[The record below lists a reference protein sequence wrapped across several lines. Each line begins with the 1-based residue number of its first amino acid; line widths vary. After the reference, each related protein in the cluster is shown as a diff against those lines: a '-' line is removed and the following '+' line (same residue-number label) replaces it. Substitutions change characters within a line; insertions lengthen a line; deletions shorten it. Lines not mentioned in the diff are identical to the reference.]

1 MFVVR
6 WFLTLLLL
14 AGWPAVAVQA
24 DTELSGLREKLGTL
38 IPPDQIESI
47 ERTPVSGLY
56 EVVFGGRLYYF
67 SADGAY
73 LLRGELIDVASRRN
87 LTEDRRRTIRL
98 SVLDRL
104 GERTMIVFSPERPKH
119 TVTVFTDVDCPY
131 CARFHLEVPKLN
143 ELGVKVRYTAF
154 PRQGI
159 PSNGYDRMVS
169 VWCAKDPRQAMGDAK
184 AQRPVASVTCENPVR
199 SHFELGQALGVG
211 GTPTIVLDNGE
222 VVGGYVPYRQL
233 VERLESD

>member
-1 MFVVR
+1 MSVTR
-6 WFLTLLLL
+6 RFLIPLLLVGL
-14 AGWPAVAVQA
+14 PAAAVRA
-24 DTELSGLREKLGTL
+24 DAELQGLRETLGTL

-47 ERTPVSGLY
+47 ERTPVNGLY

-73 LLRGELIDVASRRN
+73 LLRGELIEVASRRN

-98 SVLDRL
+98 SALDGL
-104 GERTMIVFSPERPKH
+104 GESTMIVFSPERPKH
-119 TVTVFTDVDCPY
+119 TITVFTDVDCPY

-143 ELGVKVRYTAF
+143 EMGVKVRYAAF

-159 PSNGYDRMVS
+159 PSTGYDRMVS
-169 VWCAKDPRQAMGDAK
+169 VWCAKDQRQAMGDAK
-184 AQRPVASVTCENPVR
+184 SQRPVAPAACENPVR
-199 SHFELGQALGVG
+199 RHFELGQALGVG
-211 GTPTIVLDNGE
+211 GTPTIILDNGE